1 MGNTVV
7 QTDLGLGIEDHPHIH
22 GEYPMDDLGK
32 MLEVGSPPHTWGI
45 PALCTQ
51 RISLARITP
60 TYMGNTF
67 HH

>member
-45 PALCTQ
+45 PRHQ
-51 RISLARITP
+51 RKMMNDERITP
-60 TYMGNTF
+60 TYMGNTQL
-67 HH
+67 